1 MNKEIIGYTMAH
13 VPFPKKEEMV
23 LDGEIGDVVISTTG
37 GLQVVK
43 ADSVGTD
50 TPIGVV
56 VIPRKYA
63 TDGKLRIMSL
73 VEMSYLTPEIGC
85 KPTNPGEFG
94 SSIYW
99 GGNNVDIES
108 LTNYQSVATKGGY
121 NMGMAYYYQEDGHTD
136 SSATDNTTMPPLF
149 NQDESLNPDL
159 DTTTKILNNVPQ
171 LLSEGMIGS
180 HNTEEIMKLQT
191 VDWSRETLTNTKDA
205 GNYPAAC
212 ACQRFYTD
220 GTNAGDW
227 YLPSMYE
234 LLFVASKTDTIQTT
248 LETLGDKANKMILNQ
263 APYWTSTEGSSTSS
277 WNWDP
282 HYSSFYYNNKLISGL
297 VRSFCAL

>member
-1 MNKEIIGYTMAH
+1 MKEIAGYIMAH
-13 VPFPKKEEMV
+13 VPILKKENK
-23 LDGEIGDVVISTTG
+23 LDGEIGDVVIFNGSS
-37 GLQVVK
+37 LQVVK
-43 ADSVGTD
+43 VNQVGQN

-85 KPTNPGEFG
+85 KPTNTGEFG

-99 GGNNVDIES
+99 GGNNIDVES

-121 NMGMAYYYQEDGHTD
+121 NMGWANYYWEDGHTN
-136 SSATDNTTMPPLF
+136 SSATDSNTMPSLF
-149 NQDESLNPDL
+149 NQDNSLNPDL
-159 DTTTKILNNVPQ
+159 DTTTTILNNVPQ
-171 LLSEGMIGS
+171 LLSEGMVGQ

-191 VDWSRETLTNTKDA
+191 VDWSGETLTNSGVA

-212 ACQRFYTD
+212 ACQRFHTS

-234 LLFVASKTDTIQTT
+234 LLFVASKTDTIQAT
-248 LETLGDKANKMILNQ
+248 LETLGDNANKMILNR
-263 APYWTSTEGSSTSS
+263 APYWTSTEYSSTNS
-277 WNWDP
+277 WSWYP
-282 HYSSFYYNNKLISGL
+282 LYSYFSYYGKDDNHL